1 MGAFKDEIFSKFVQ
15 TPTSHDP
22 VDIFCSV
29 LIQQLQLQLPPPSH
43 LWHAVT
49 STALIKPNE
58 GLNDAIGSLFFCFFD
73 TNLFSNVYIGS
84 DNGQRRPTQAH
95 KGPQ

>member
-1 MGAFKDEIFSKFVQ
+1 MCAFEDEIFSKFVR

-29 LIQQLQLQLPPPSH
+29 LIQRLQLQLPPPSH
-43 LWHAVT
+43 LWRAMT

-58 GLNDAIGSLFFCFFD
+58 GLNAIGRLFFCFFD

-84 DNGQRRPTQAH
+84 DNGQQRPMQAH
-95 KGPQ
+95 EGPQ